1 MVDHDLP
8 GTLTMAQTS
17 GVIRRVPFLG
27 PFVLW
32 CARNPLIAPALIFA
46 IIITQAPF
54 VLTIW
59 FSFQKWNL
67 LRPEN
72 SRFTGISNYVDIF
85 QTSRFLEALLNTVV
99 LTVSA
104 VVISLLVGLLYAE
117 LVNHGFRGRG
127 IVRTLLITPFLVM
140 PVVGALAWK
149 NMMLNPVFGVVD
161 WLARSLG
168 LPAQDWLA
176 QYPLASIVVIIV
188 WRWAPFMMLI
198 LLAGMQALSE
208 EVREGARVD
217 GATDWQEF
225 RYIVLPHLKAY
236 MQLGILLGSIY
247 IVNEFDAIYMATQ
260 GGPGTASTN
269 LPFLIYQT
277 VFFGYDVGHS
287 AAMAVIVVAITL
299 VAVTYLLR
307 TLARLMEGNN

>member
-1 MVDHDLP
+1 MPQGSAVL
-8 GTLTMAQTS
+8 
-17 GVIRRVPFLG
+17 RRVPFLG
-27 PFVLW
+27 PFLLW
-32 CARNPLIAPALIFA
+32 CVRNPLIAPALIYA
-46 IIITQAPF
+46 IIVTQAPF
-54 VLTIW
+54 ALTIW

-72 SRFTGISNYVDIF
+72 SRFNGLANFVDIF
-85 QTSRFLEALLNTVV
+85 QTSRFLDALVNTVI

-104 VVISLLVGLLYAE
+104 VAISLFIGLVYAE
-117 LVNHGFRGRG
+117 LVNNRFRGRG

-161 WLARSLG
+161 WLARTVG

-176 QYPLASIVVIIV
+176 QFPLASIVVIVV

-198 LLAGMQALSE
+198 LLAGMQAVSE
-208 EVREGARVD
+208 EVREQARVD
-217 GATDWQEF
+217 GATNWQEF
-225 RYIVLPHLKAY
+225 RFIVLPHLKGF
-236 MQLGILLGSIY
+236 MQLGVLLGSIY

-260 GGPGTASTN
+260 GGPGTSSTN
-269 LPFLIYQT
+269 LPFLIYQN
-277 VFFGYDVGHS
+277 VFFGYDIGHAS
-287 AAMAVIVVAITL
+287 AMAVIVVGMTI

-307 TLARLMEGNN
+307 VLGRLMEGNI